1 MVCLVPVLRLVDF
14 SHYVVFLKV
23 YVYLDMQDT
32 AAQVAAM
39 TAELSLLAEEML
51 PQEEV
56 ESKEKKGRRHK
67 QHKQDSLD
75 LRQRLLN
82 SWDGKVGSHFRHD
95 CMCGQLN
102 CTHGEAG

>member
-1 MVCLVPVLRLVDF
+1 
-14 SHYVVFLKV
+14 
-23 YVYLDMQDT
+23 MQDT

-56 ESKEKKGRRHK
+56 QMKEKKSRQPK

-82 SWDGKVGSHFRHD
+82 SWDGKVGSHCRLD